1 MRALVFLLLSAMPVF
16 AESAPESD
24 ITLTTNVPRPVVSE
38 HVSPEAARATAYIGT
53 VAAKNEVAL
62 GFPMGGTVAE
72 RSVDTGDLVEAGH
85 VLARID
91 PEDLQAA
98 LRAAEAGVL
107 VATTQLRSAQDA
119 QERANE
125 LASRGADSAS
135 RAEDSERALVAAQ
148 ARLEQAEATLAQA
161 EDSLELADLHAPQ
174 AGVITEV
181 YVESGATVASGEA
194 VLQLASTGDA
204 EVTMDLSEQDLAALS
219 IGMLFDVALAVNP
232 TVTATAELTRLD
244 PVAERTTRT
253 RRVHLALIDAAPGFR
268 FGALVRLYPQASP
281 DASVSLPISAVL
293 QPENAPEV
301 WLVDRASHTVSRRS
315 VTLGE
320 QFGARVRITGGLS
333 NGDEVVLKGIHSLE
347 DGQTVGRSIEQ

>member
-1 MRALVFLLLSAMPVF
+1 MRVLLLLLLSATPAF
-16 AESAPESD
+16 AESGAVAD
-24 ITLTTNVPRPVVSE
+24 ITLTTTVPRPVVSE
-38 HVSPEAARATAYIGT
+38 RISPEAARAATYIGT

-72 RSVDTGDLVEAGH
+72 RPVDTGDLVEAGQ

-119 QERANE
+119 QVRANE
-125 LASRGADSAS
+125 LASRGVDSAS

-148 ARLEQAEATLAQA
+148 ARLEQAEATLARAQ
-161 EDSLELADLHAPQ
+161 DSLELAELHAPQ

-181 YVESGATVASGEA
+181 FVENGATVASGEA

-219 IGMLFDVALAVNP
+219 IGMRFDVALAVNP
-232 TVTATAELTRLD
+232 TVTATARLTRLD

-253 RRVHLALIDAAPGFR
+253 RRVHLALIDAPPGFR
-268 FGALVRLYPQASP
+268 FGALVRLRPQASP
-281 DASVSLPISAVL
+281 DASVSLPITALLHPDS
-293 QPENAPEV
+293 APEV
-301 WLVDRASHTVSRRS
+301 WVVDREMHTVSRRS
-315 VTLGE
+315 VTLGA
-320 QFGARVRITGGLS
+320 QFGTRVRVTGGLTT
-333 NGDEVVLKGIHSLE
+333 GDEVVLKGIHSLE